1 VTKFVTTGL
10 QAETRAVI
18 EAIHE
23 AIAIPYAAATAH
35 ERTRA
40 QILNERLMHTVV
52 CLESLL
58 RRDNAAELPRTLEYL
73 REMLAK
79 HPATGYVTWEQATA
93 RTEAGASWT
102 DAVSLDY
109 QDEEAA
115 R

>member
-1 VTKFVTTGL
+1 MSKHSTNGL
-10 QAETRAVI
+10 SAETRAVI

-23 AIAIPYAAATAH
+23 AVAIPYAATVAH

-40 QILNERLMHTVV
+40 EILSNRLMHTVV

-58 RRDNAAELPRTLEYL
+58 RRDNSDELAGTLGYL

-79 HPATGYVTWEQATA
+79 HPATGYVTTDQAHA
-93 RTEAGASWT
+93 RLDSGASWM
-102 DAVSLDY
+102 DAVRLDY
-109 QDEEAA
+109 EEDA